1 MGNVN
6 ASSDAKRYRDG
17 YPGQTDDP
25 KQTIN
30 LDFYSNKISS
40 RPDGA
45 QFILRI

>member
-17 YPGQTDDP
+17 YPGQVDDP

-30 LDFYSNKISS
+30 LDFYQNKISS
-40 RPDGA
+40 RPDGT
-45 QFILRI
+45 QRLFLI